1 MILLDLKHGRR
12 VLTAW
17 AAVTNTPRVC
27 SAERENST
35 MISRVS
41 AVLMAYT
48 HDEREL
54 TVSELSRRTGIPKP
68 STSRIAAE
76 LVDYGLLERD
86 GTQLRLG
93 IRLFELGQQASR
105 STDLRRAAF
114 PTMSELMKAT
124 GQTVHLAVL
133 EGREVVYVQILRSRL
148 TPPLPSRVG
157 GRLPA
162 HATGVGKALLAYA
175 GDAAI
180 DELLNVELERV
191 GPRTIVDQARLRREL
206 STIRENRLAYEVEE
220 STANVACAAAP
231 ILDYRG
237 TAIAAISV
245 SVHLTLTD
253 VTKVGAAV
261 STAARAL
268 SRQLS

>member
-1 MILLDLKHGRR
+1 MIGR
-12 VLTAW
+12 
-17 AAVTNTPRVC
+17 VTT
-27 SAERENST
+27 
-35 MISRVS
+35 
-41 AVLMAYT
+41 VLMAYT

-54 TVSELSRRTGIPKP
+54 TVSELSRRTGIPKA

-76 LVDYGLLERD
+76 LVEHGLLERD
-86 GTQLRLG
+86 GAQLRLG

-133 EGREVVYVQILRSRL
+133 EGREVVYIQILRSRL

-175 GDAAI
+175 DTAVL
-180 DELLNVELERV
+180 DELFDIELERI
-191 GPRTIVDQARLRREL
+191 GPRTIVDPARLQREL
-206 STIRENRLAYEVEE
+206 TAIRENRLAYEVEE
-220 STANVACAAAP
+220 SAANVACAAAP
-231 ILDYRG
+231 ILDSRG
-237 TAIAAISV
+237 SAIAAISV

-253 VTKVGAAV
+253 VTKMGPAV

-268 SRQLS
+268 SRQLG